1 MISAVGGTLGLFTG
15 ISIITFVEI
24 VYWSFKLSAI
34 LLGKMKDNVLSYG
47 KSMYDEQEKEKNAK
61 SSEEVFAF
69 QITNGLKVPPSNIWK
84 RIHIIWRKKLLLY
97 WSKLWK
103 WKVYNKTLLIL
114 PYLLQNSPHTISN
127 TTWFQKIFYLQTLTL
142 HFQKMKNQ
150 LNCLLRNW
158 YHRSKWYPVSKIQ
171 REKTQKLFKLFPDF
185 ISFLELNFDGM
196 IPNGR
201 FIQCTTLIGKLPF
214 PLFSGA
220 QNI

>member
-61 SSEEVFAF
+61 SSDEVFAF

-158 YHRSKWYPVSKIQ
+158 NHRSNQTQFLKFKVRRHKNFSNFFLILEVFSNWILNRYVS
-171 REKTQKLFKLFPDF
+171 RALLFDV
-185 ISFLELNFDGM
+185 
-196 IPNGR
+196 
-201 FIQCTTLIGKLPF
+201 Q
-214 PLFSGA
+214 FSSE
-220 QNI
+220 N

>member
-84 RIHIIWRKKLLLY
+84 G
-97 WSKLWK
+97 S
-103 WKVYNKTLLIL
+103 
-114 PYLLQNSPHTISN
+114 SPHRLTK
-127 TTWFQKIFYLQTLTL
+127 KIVE
-142 HFQKMKNQ
+142 MKS
-150 LNCLLRNW
+150 L
-158 YHRSKWYPVSKIQ
+158 
-171 REKTQKLFKLFPDF
+171 
-185 ISFLELNFDGM
+185 
-196 IPNGR
+196 
-201 FIQCTTLIGKLPF
+201 
-214 PLFSGA
+214 
-220 QNI
+220 